1 MSETVKPASG
11 TAPLRVGDLISLAR
25 SISDVEVR
33 EFARLTGDFAA
44 NHIDGEAMRG
54 SAFGERM
61 VHGALLVGL
70 MSAAST
76 ELLARKAGV
85 RDLGTCVSAG
95 FDRVRFLDP
104 VRIGES
110 LTVTYQIEEIDA
122 ACSRAI
128 AKATIVNAV
137 DGTIK
142 AVAHNT
148 LRWIDREFR
157 DRPKGDLIGSGRSA
171 ADSYPSSLKV
181 LQQLLARRQSVR
193 AYLPKP
199 VAPEIIEEMLRTAQ
213 RVPSGCNTQPWR
225 VVIVSGDR
233 LDAFREGLLKCA
245 ATGQG
250 EADIGWPR
258 EYRGVYK
265 ERRRDAAWALY
276 ENVGVKKGDRSASA
290 EQTMLNYRFFDAP
303 HVAIISTDEAI
314 GAYGVLDCGIYLC
327 ALLLAAQ
334 ALNISAVPQG
344 APGEFSSFIR
354 HFLDL
359 SDDRQV
365 VCAVAFGYADLR
377 HPANRTR
384 TARAGLDEVVTWR
397 GT

>member
-1 MSETVKPASG
+1 MSEMVKPASG
-11 TAPLRVGDLISLAR
+11 TAPLRVGDFFTLTR

-44 NHIDGEAMRG
+44 NHIDGEAMRS
-54 SAFGERM
+54 SAFGQRM

-76 ELLARKAGV
+76 ELLARTPAV

-104 VRIGES
+104 VGIGES
-110 LTVTYQIEEIDA
+110 LTVTYQIEEIDD

-128 AKATIVNAV
+128 AKATIINAV

-142 AVAHNT
+142 AVGHNT
-148 LRWIDREFR
+148 LRWIDRETR
-157 DRPKGDLIGSGRSA
+157 ERPNGAGFAGGRST
-171 ADSYPSSLKV
+171 ADSHTSALQV
-181 LQQLLARRQSVR
+181 LRQLLTRRRSVR
-193 AYLPKP
+193 AYLPKA

-225 VVIVSGDR
+225 VAIVSGDR

-258 EYRGVYK
+258 EYRGVHK

-276 ENVGVKKGDRSASA
+276 ENVGVRKGDRVASA

-314 GAYGVLDCGIYLC
+314 GAYGVLDCGVYLC
-327 ALLLAAQ
+327 ALLLAAE

-344 APGEFSSFIR
+344 APAEFSSFIR
-354 HFLDL
+354 HFLGL

-384 TARAGLDEVVTWR
+384 TARAGMDEVVTWH